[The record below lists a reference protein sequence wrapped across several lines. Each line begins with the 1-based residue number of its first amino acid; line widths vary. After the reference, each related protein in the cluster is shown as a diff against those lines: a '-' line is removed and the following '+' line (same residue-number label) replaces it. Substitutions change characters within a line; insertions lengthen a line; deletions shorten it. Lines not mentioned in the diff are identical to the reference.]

1 MNFRDASRNPRVTIT
16 GEKGLVVSPQSNPNG
31 GLTPEQRAEIAE
43 LANSHSRSKRAFP
56 MFLRVAEAWI
66 SAGEDSDSAGFV
78 TRQNLIEELDDPFSE
93 AALCKL
99 LPRWASF
106 GAVEV
111 GAKGVRAGPKLREII
126 ERKPGSSQPNQGA
139 SGVVDV
145 SARNLPPRR
154 ASGPHNAAL
163 VSGMIDVFVEAVSVA
178 KNVPRTEVLTSLFLW
193 EGTSEELA
201 DCICGLIAGA
211 RNGIFPKDPVLALD
225 EICRGVSNL
234 KPVDTGTFALLSMK
248 LTQAQNIENSER
260 AHANQTFALNFEQN
274 FHQVLDE
281 LLAKQSG
288 EVSANEIESQPPLDE
303 CAQPKVT
310 LKALASGAPEIPK
323 DQPWGQPR
331 PPGSSPAA

>member
-1 MNFRDASRNPRVTIT
+1 M
-16 GEKGLVVSPQSNPNG
+16 SPQSNPNG

-43 LANSHSRSKRAFP
+43 LANSHSRSKRAAP
-56 MFLRVAEAWI
+56 MFLHVAEALI
-66 SAGEDSDSAGFV
+66 LAGEDSDSAGFV
-78 TRQNLIEELDDPFSE
+78 SRQKLIEELDDPFSE

-99 LPRWASF
+99 LPRWVAL

-111 GAKGVRAGPKLREII
+111 GAKGVRAGPKLREIV
-126 ERKPGSSQPNQGA
+126 ERKPGSSKPNHGA
-139 SGVVDV
+139 SVVVDV
-145 SARNLPPRR
+145 SARNLPPGRTG
-154 ASGPHNAAL
+154 GPHDLAL
-163 VSGMIDVFVEAVSVA
+163 VSGMIDAFVEAVSVT
-178 KNVPRTEVLTSLFLW
+178 KNVPRKAVLKRLVSW
-193 EGTSEELA
+193 KGTRDELA
-201 DCICGLIAGA
+201 DCICGLFAGLT
-211 RNGIFPKDPVLALD
+211 NENVPEDPVLALD
-225 EICRGVSNL
+225 EIRRGVSDL
-234 KPVDTGTFALLSMK
+234 KPVDTGTFALLSLK

-260 AHANQTFALNFEQN
+260 AHANQAFALNFEHN

-288 EVSANEIESQPPLDE
+288 QVSANEIESQPPLDE

>member
-1 MNFRDASRNPRVTIT
+1 MNFGDAARYPTVTIT
-16 GEKGLVVSPQSNPNG
+16 GEKGPVVSPQSNPNG
-31 GLTPEQRAEIAE
+31 GLTPEQRVEIAE
-43 LANSHSRSKRAFP
+43 FANSHSRSKRAAP
-56 MFLRVAEAWI
+56 MFLSVAEAWI

-78 TRQNLIEELDDPFSE
+78 SRQKLIEELDDPFSE

-99 LPRWASF
+99 LPRWVAL

-111 GAKGVRAGPKLREII
+111 GAKGVRAGPKLREIV
-126 ERKPGSSQPNQGA
+126 ERKPGRSQPNHGE
-139 SGVVDV
+139 SRVVDA

-211 RNGIFPKDPVLALD
+211 RNGILPKDPVLALD
-225 EICRGVSNL
+225 EIRRGVSNL
-234 KPVDTGTFALLSMK
+234 RPVDVGTFALLDMK
-248 LTQAQNIENSER
+248 LTQAQIIANSER
-260 AHANQTFALNFEQN
+260 ASANQAFALRFEHN
-274 FHQVLDE
+274 LRQVLDE
-281 LLAKQSG
+281 FLAQQSA
-288 EVSANEIESQPPLDE
+288 EAKANEIEPQPPLDE
-303 CAQPKVT
+303 CAPATVT
-310 LKALASGAPEIPK
+310 LKALTSGAPEIPK